1 MTVRTRG
8 GIHLAAHLPG
18 GGGLIARTGSYEGPR
33 TGSYE
38 GPRTRSYEGPPND
51 PYEGPRT
58 DFASFEHLARTAE
71 RGLFDFLLL
80 TESPRPRE
88 HRGTTH
94 DPGVVGH
101 PEPLTVLHGLAAVT
115 GRLGLAA
122 AVGAGSDESY
132 GLARRLAT
140 LDHLSGGRAAWAT
153 VTSRD
158 TVPGEDLRR
167 DGAPDPADRRRGGSR
182 PTRTTEAALARS
194 AEFVERA
201 RELWESCPP
210 EGVPRASA
218 RRGRRVDVAGEFGV
232 PRSPQGHPVIIHADG
247 SGGGREF
254 AASTAEVVITRHR
267 TPQAGR
273 EFRADMERRLATYG
287 RAPGDLKIMPAV
299 TVVLGDTAAEA
310 RERAADIRRQGISEG
325 DLTVAPREIRGAGLS
340 SYDPDGPLPEAY
352 GPPSYVGTPEAVAA
366 ELDAFVTA
374 GAADGFVLV
383 PRPAPGG
390 LDEFVDRVVPLLQ
403 ERGAFRTEYT
413 GTTLRSHLG
422 SARPLWKG

>member
-8 GIHLAAHLPG
+8 WIHLAAHLPVG
-18 GGGLIARTGSYEGPR
+18 GDLITRTGRYEGLPI
-33 TGSYE
+33 
-38 GPRTRSYEGPPND
+38 D
-51 PYEGPRT
+51 PFEGPRT

-88 HRGTTH
+88 HRQTPRG
-94 DPGVVGH
+94 PGVVGH

-122 AVGAGSDESY
+122 AVGAGFDEPY

-140 LDHLSGGRAAWAT
+140 LDHLSGGRAAWAA
-153 VTSRD
+153 VTSCG
-158 TVPGEDLRR
+158 TVPGEDLRS
-167 DGAPDPADRRRGGSR
+167 DGVPAPAGRRRGGSR
-182 PTRTTEAALARS
+182 PTRTTGSALARS
-194 AEFVERA
+194 AEFVQSA
-201 RELWESCPP
+201 RELWDSCPP
-210 EGVPRASA
+210 ESVPRAAA

-232 PRSPQGHPVIIHADG
+232 PRSPQGHPVIILADD

-287 RAPGDLKIMPAV
+287 RAPGDLKIMPVV

-310 RERAADIRRQGISEG
+310 RERAADIRRQGSSEREA
-325 DLTVAPREIRGAGLS
+325 TVAPQEIRGAGLS
-340 SYDPDGPLPEAY
+340 SYDPDGPLPEVY
-352 GPPSYVGTPEAVAA
+352 GRPSYIGTPEAVAA

>member
-8 GIHLAAHLPG
+8 RIHLAAHLPG
-18 GGGLIARTGSYEGPR
+18 GGSLVAGTGAYEGRRTGAYEGPQIDP
-33 TGSYE
+33 YA
-38 GPRTRSYEGPPND
+38 GPRS
-51 PYEGPRT
+51 
-58 DFASFEHLARTAE
+58 DFASFAHLARTAE

-80 TESPRPRE
+80 AESPRPRE
-88 HRGTTH
+88 HRGTTC
-94 DPGVVGH
+94 DPDVVGH

-115 GRLGLAA
+115 ERLGLAA
-122 AVGAGSDESY
+122 AVGAALDEPY
-132 GLARRLAT
+132 GLARRLVT
-140 LDHLSGGRAAWAT
+140 LDHLSAGRAAWAT
-153 VTSRD
+153 VASRD
-158 TVPGEDLRR
+158 TVPGEGLRR
-167 DGAPDPADRRRGGSR
+167 DGVPEPPARRRGGSR
-182 PTRTTEAALARS
+182 PPRTAESALGRS

-201 RELWESCPP
+201 RELWDSCPP
-210 EGVPRASA
+210 EGGPRPSG
-218 RRGRRVDVAGEFGV
+218 RRRRRVDVASGFGV
-232 PRSPQGHPVIIHADG
+232 PRSPQGHPVIIQADD
-247 SGGGREF
+247 SDGGREF

-267 TPQAGR
+267 TPEAGR

-310 RERAADIRRQGISEG
+310 RERAADLHGQGIPARNA
-325 DLTVAPREIRGAGLS
+325 TVAPREVRGTGP
-340 SYDPDGPLPEAY
+340 YVPDGPLSEAY
-352 GPPSYVGTPEAVAA
+352 GRPSYVGTPEAVAA

-422 SARPLWKG
+422 SVRPLWKG

>member
-1 MTVRTRG
+1 MTVRPRG
-8 GIHLAAHLPG
+8 RIHLAAHLPG
-18 GGGLIARTGSYEGPR
+18 GGGLLARTDPYAGPRTGSYEGPR

-38 GPRTRSYEGPPND
+38 GPPID
-51 PYEGPRT
+51 PYAGTRT
-58 DFASFEHLARTAE
+58 DFASFAHLARTAE

-80 TESPRPRE
+80 AESPRPGE
-88 HRGTTH
+88 DRGTTR

-115 GRLGLAA
+115 ERLGLAA
-122 AVGAGSDESY
+122 AIGAALDEPY

-140 LDHLSGGRAAWAT
+140 LDHLSGGRAAWAA
-153 VTSRD
+153 VASRD
-158 TVPGEDLRR
+158 TVPGEGLRR
-167 DGAPDPADRRRGGSR
+167 DGVPDPAARRRGDSR
-182 PTRTTEAALARS
+182 PTRTTEAVLGRS

-201 RELWESCPP
+201 RELWDSCPP
-210 EGVPRASA
+210 EGVPRSSG
-218 RRGRRVDVAGEFGV
+218 RRGRRVDAAGGFGV
-232 PRSPQGHPVIIHADG
+232 PRSPQGHPVIIQADD
-247 SGGGREF
+247 SDGGREF
-254 AASTAEVVITRHR
+254 AAATAEVVITRHR
-267 TPQAGR
+267 TPEAGR

-299 TVVLGDTAAEA
+299 AVVLGDTTAEA
-310 RERAADIRRQGISEG
+310 RERAAGMHGQRVPAGSA
-325 DLTVAPREIRGAGLS
+325 TVAPQGARGAGPFP
-340 SYDPDGPLPEAY
+340 YAPDGPLPEAY
-352 GPPSYVGTPEAVAA
+352 GRPSYVGTPEAVAA
-366 ELDAFVTA
+366 ELDACVTA

-422 SARPLWKG
+422 SVRPLWKG